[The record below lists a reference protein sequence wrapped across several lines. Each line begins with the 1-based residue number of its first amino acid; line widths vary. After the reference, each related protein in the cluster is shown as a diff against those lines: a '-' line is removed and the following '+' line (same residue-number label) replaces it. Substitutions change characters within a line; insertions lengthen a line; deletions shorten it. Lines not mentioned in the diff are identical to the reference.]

1 MPGDCSYDGDN
12 VNTMNNTPIPLVCIG
27 IGNCLYNAI
36 LILLSGYEDLHYE
49 LGLKCTQ
56 ELIKNRYLHDMN
68 DFNNHS
74 STDAYSYEK
83 EILNGLKN
91 GKYRTKS
98 LRMDQVKFVEDNL

>member
-1 MPGDCSYDGDN
+1 
-12 VNTMNNTPIPLVCIG
+12 
-27 IGNCLYNAI
+27 
-36 LILLSGYEDLHYE
+36 
-49 LGLKCTQ
+49 
-56 ELIKNRYLHDMN
+56 MN